1 MKNRT
6 TFSRIFYLVVSVFI
20 FAVIISFFISCK
32 SGSKE
37 KKNLH
42 SKREGKSEVSKIS
55 GIDFSIPDKN
65 NCFSISEISVSE
77 FTPDKNARLAISDYV
92 SNLSGNLGKYSAE
105 SEFFDNLAVYPI
117 KNSFVEVNLA
127 SPAIFAFSP
136 ECSGSCTMGFC
147 DENGIFC
154 SETAFISVFSRNG
167 NLLSVTTDYQLFS
180 TGYEISLS
188 NEEVYYIVVAKT
200 YQDEGTDF
208 VKLKILQ
215 NEKG

>member
-42 SKREGKSEVSKIS
+42 SKREAKSEVSKIS

-65 NCFSISEISVSE
+65 NYFSISEISVSE

-92 SNLSGNLGKYSAE
+92 SNLSGSLGKYSAE

-154 SETAFISVFSRNG
+154 SEIVLWYNAEKFLKTLQGTNYEQKNFKNIFLKYFYCIVGGDKFFCRRNF
-167 NLLSVTTDYQLFS
+167 LLALWHCETKYH
-180 TGYEISLS
+180 
-188 NEEVYYIVVAKT
+188 K
-200 YQDEGTDF
+200 
-208 VKLKILQ
+208 
-215 NEKG
+215 